1 MINVTSVV
9 LGLMTLLGGCGWF
22 IDRRKHR
29 QEIESMKADIRRKE
43 LDLGTEF
50 VQRYRELI
58 TGPLEEDVG
67 KLRIEIK
74 ELRNAIEGINDCPYR
89 ADCPVWERLQ
99 REPKVGGGERGEL
112 RG

>member
-1 MINVTSVV
+1 MIDVTSVV

-74 ELRNAIEGINDCPYR
+74 ELKNAIEGIN
-89 ADCPVWERLQ
+89 DCPVWERLQ
-99 REPKVGGGERGEL
+99 REPKVGGEG
-112 RG
+112 

>member
-1 MINVTSVV
+1 MVDVTSVV
-9 LGLMTLLGGCGWF
+9 LGLITLLGGCGWF

-74 ELRNAIEGINDCPYR
+74 ELMSML
-89 ADCPVWERLQ
+89 VTLSQ
-99 REPKVGGGERGEL
+99 RQIAKVSRHQSTMQP
-112 RG
+112 